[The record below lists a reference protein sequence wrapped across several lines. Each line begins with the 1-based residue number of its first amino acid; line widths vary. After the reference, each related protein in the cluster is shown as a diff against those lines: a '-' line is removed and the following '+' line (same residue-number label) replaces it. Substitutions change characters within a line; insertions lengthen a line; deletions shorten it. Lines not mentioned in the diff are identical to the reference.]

1 MVCKLVILVLNL
13 CAPPIFGQES
23 ADKGEQR
30 EFVIANFKT
39 ESGVI
44 LPEAR
49 IVYGTFGHL
58 NAAGNNAV
66 LLPSH

>member
-1 MVCKLVILVLNL
+1 MG
-13 CAPPIFGQES
+13 AQER
-23 ADKGEQR
+23 R